1 MNKKLK
7 ERTNRERKNKYQ
19 FPNDHRY
26 KIEFKNYFFCKKIPP
41 QQIRKWKEIKNQS

>member
-7 ERTNRERKNKYQ
+7 ETTNGEKKKHKYQ

-26 KIEFKNYFFCKKIPP
+26 KIKFKNYFFWKKIPP
-41 QQIRKWKEIKNQS
+41 QQIRNNKN